1 MILRYVALAFCGGTA
16 FLDMYATQPLLPEFR
31 TLFHASEA
39 AVGATISAPIF
50 ACALAAPFIGPL
62 ADRVG
67 RKRIIVTSI
76 LILALITF
84 GTASATMLPTLVAW
98 RFAQGLLM
106 PGVFAVTLAYIA
118 EEFPVAVAGQAVG
131 AYIGGNV
138 FGGFLGRYL
147 TAVITPVA
155 NWQTAFVA
163 LGFLNLAGALVVFA
177 ALPRATKFR
186 PSASL
191 RESLA
196 AIGGFVRRPEMVAT
210 YLVGGTIL
218 FTLTAT
224 FTYATF
230 YLADVPFGLSTVALG
245 NVFFVYLAGAIAAP
259 ISGRLIDRCGN
270 RFTLTLAMVAS
281 ACGIV
286 FTLVH
291 VLWIVVLGLA
301 LTSTGVFVAQAAS
314 QGYVGRIAGAQ
325 RSTAASLYIMVY
337 YAGGGLG
344 AIVPAVTWMQGGWPA
359 TVALVV
365 GVQAVAVILTRVFWS
380 GRIVA
385 DVPAKV
391 AERN

>member
-1 MILRYVALAFCGGTA
+1 
-16 FLDMYATQPLLPEFR
+16 MYATQPLLPEFR

-39 AVGATISAPIF
+39 AVGATISSLIF

-62 ADRVG
+62 ADRIG

-76 LILALITF
+76 VILALITF
-84 GTASATMLPTLVAW
+84 GAATATTLSALVAW
-98 RFAQGLLM
+98 RFAQGLMM

-118 EEFPVAVAGQAVG
+118 EEFPVEVAGQAVG

-147 TAVITPVA
+147 TAVITPLA

-163 LGFLNLAGALVVFA
+163 LGMLNLIGALVVFV
-177 ALPRATKFR
+177 ALPRATNFH

-210 YLVGGTIL
+210 YVVGGTIL

-230 YLADVPFGLSTVALG
+230 YLAAAPFGLSTVALG

-259 ISGRLIDRCGN
+259 ISGRLIDRYGN
-270 RFTLTLAMVAS
+270 RSTLTLAMVAS
-281 ACGIV
+281 AGGIV
-286 FTLVH
+286 LSLVP

-325 RSTAASLYIMVY
+325 RSTAASLYIMLY

-344 AIVPAVTWMQGGWPA
+344 AIVPALMWARGGWPA
-359 TVALVV
+359 TVALILV
-365 GVQAVAVILTRVFWS
+365 VQAVAVILTRVFWS
-380 GRIVA
+380 GRVA
-385 DVPAKV
+385 SDSPAIT
-391 AERN
+391 

>member
-1 MILRYVALAFCGGTA
+1 MNLRYLALAFCGGTA

-39 AVGATISAPIF
+39 AVGATISALIF

-62 ADRVG
+62 ADRIG

-76 LILALITF
+76 VMLGLVTF
-84 GTASATMLPTLVAW
+84 GAATATTLPTLVAW
-98 RFAQGLLM
+98 RFVQGLLM

-118 EEFPVAVAGQAVG
+118 EEFPAAVAGQAVG

-147 TAVITPVA
+147 TAVITPHA
-155 NWQTAFVA
+155 NWQTAFVV
-163 LGFLNLAGALVVFA
+163 LGGLNLGGALFVLVG
-177 ALPRATKFR
+177 LPRAKNFR

-210 YLVGGTIL
+210 YFVGGAIL

-230 YLADVPFGLSTVALG
+230 YLAGYPFDLSTAALG
-245 NVFFVYLAGAIAAP
+245 NVFFVYLAGVVAAP
-259 ISGRLIDRCGN
+259 ISGRLIDRYGN
-270 RFTLTLAMVAS
+270 RFTLTLAMAAS

-286 FTLVH
+286 LSLVH
-291 VLWIVVLGLA
+291 VLWLIVLGLA

-325 RSTAASLYIMVY
+325 RSTAASLYIMLY

-344 AIVPAVTWMQGGWPA
+344 AIVPAFTWTRGGWPA
-359 TVALVV
+359 TVALIV
-365 GVQAVAVILTRVFWS
+365 GVQVIAVIITRVFWS
-380 GRIVA
+380 GRVVA
-385 DVPAKV
+385 DEPSFA
-391 AERN
+391 ALR

>member
-1 MILRYVALAFCGGTA
+1 
-16 FLDMYATQPLLPEFR
+16 
-31 TLFHASEA
+31 
-39 AVGATISAPIF
+39 
-50 ACALAAPFIGPL
+50 
-62 ADRVG
+62 
-67 RKRIIVTSI
+67 VTSI
-76 LILALITF
+76 VVLGLVTF
-84 GTASATMLPTLVAW
+84 GAATATTLPTLVAW

-147 TAVITPVA
+147 TAVITPHA
-155 NWQTAFVA
+155 NWQTAFVV
-163 LGFLNLAGALVVFA
+163 LGGLNLVGAVFVFVG
-177 ALPRATKFR
+177 LPRAKNFR

-210 YLVGGTIL
+210 YFVGGAIL

-230 YLADVPFGLSTVALG
+230 YLAGYPFDLSTAALG
-245 NVFFVYLAGAIAAP
+245 NVFFVYLAGVVAAP
-259 ISGRLIDRCGN
+259 ISGRLIDRYGN
-270 RFTLTLAMVAS
+270 RFTLTLAMAAS

-286 FTLVH
+286 LSLVH
-291 VLWIVVLGLA
+291 VLWLIVLGLA

-314 QGYVGRIAGAQ
+314 QGYVGRIAGTQ
-325 RSTAASLYIMVY
+325 RSTAASLYIMLY

-344 AIVPAVTWMQGGWPA
+344 AIVPAFTWTRGGWPA
-359 TVALVV
+359 TVALIVA
-365 GVQAVAVILTRVFWS
+365 VQAVAVLLTRAFWS
-380 GRIVA
+380 GRIIPIRA
-385 DVPAKV
+385 
-391 AERN
+391 R

>member
-1 MILRYVALAFCGGTA
+1 VNLRYLALAFCGGTA

-39 AVGATISAPIF
+39 AVGATISALIF

-62 ADRVG
+62 ADRIG

-76 LILALITF
+76 VVLGLVTF
-84 GTASATMLPTLVAW
+84 GAATATTLPTLVAW

-147 TAVITPVA
+147 TAVITPHA
-155 NWQTAFVA
+155 NWQTAFVV
-163 LGFLNLAGALVVFA
+163 LGSLNLVGALVVFIG
-177 ALPRATKFR
+177 LPRATNFR

-196 AIGGFVRRPEMVAT
+196 AIGGFFRRPEMAAT
-210 YLVGGTIL
+210 YFVGGAIL

-230 YLADVPFGLSTVALG
+230 YLAGDPFDLSTAALG
-245 NVFFVYLAGAIAAP
+245 NVFFVYLAGVVAAP
-259 ISGRLIDRCGN
+259 ISGRLIDRYGN
-270 RFTLTLAMVAS
+270 RFTLTIAMAAS

-286 FTLVH
+286 LSLVH
-291 VLWIVVLGLA
+291 VLWLIVLGLA

-325 RSTAASLYIMVY
+325 RSTAASLYIMLY

-344 AIVPAVTWMQGGWPA
+344 AIVPAFTWTRGGWPA
-359 TVALVV
+359 TVALIVA
-365 GVQAVAVILTRVFWS
+365 VQAVAVILTRVFWS
-380 GRIVA
+380 GRIA
-385 DVPAKV
+385 SDTPALT
-391 AERN
+391 